1 MVKITIFVLVPFFQ
15 IGPMS
20 VQLTTP
26 DKHKILGYSTALN
39 DVFYANEVLDVRH
52 LS

>member
-1 MVKITIFVLVPFFQ
+1 
-15 IGPMS
+15 MS

-39 DVFYANEVLDVRH
+39 DVFYANEVIDVSN
-52 LS
+52 LNE